1 MKFDSRTTAISVTGM
16 TLALVFG
23 AAVRAAT
30 ATATQYTGS
39 EGAIG
44 YNQTSASG
52 AALEGTVSSSGQTS
66 IKIPF
71 GVLGEYEASS
81 STFGIGVAAVSTSGY
96 GVASEA
102 LGSSPAMLG
111 LASGSGGAMEIDS
124 SGTGVAIQTYNG
136 GGAIVSS
143 GGSAAAVTATST
155 TGTTVLAESDNGDAG
170 QFESLATYGGAPHG
184 GIATIGLTN
193 GIGVAAYGYA
203 AYDKNPAVEATAQNA
218 GDIFDGVEDEG
229 NTTFALNGA
238 TANKSTFAPANGSDL
253 AMEGDLFLHGAFY
266 LCQQGQCTELLTSAA
281 AASQDI
287 ATRDGTVKT
296 YRAAQSQPTVEDTG
310 EANLVHGSAYV
321 ALDADFAKTISSA
334 TPYLVFLT
342 PEGDTRG
349 IYIASRSR
357 TGFTVSE
364 HDGGHS
370 NLAFSYRIVAQ
381 PSGAPVARFAATT
394 PIRSPL
400 YGRAKLPKPARITA
414 AKSPR
419 IAIPKLQ

>member
-1 MKFDSRTTAISVTGM
+1 
-16 TLALVFG
+16 
-23 AAVRAAT
+23 
-30 ATATQYTGS
+30 
-39 EGAIG
+39 
-44 YNQTSASG
+44 
-52 AALEGTVSSSGQTS
+52 
-66 IKIPF
+66 
-71 GVLGEYEASS
+71 
-81 STFGIGVAAVSTSGY
+81 
-96 GVASEA
+96 
-102 LGSSPAMLG
+102 
-111 LASGSGGAMEIDS
+111 
-124 SGTGVAIQTYNG
+124 
-136 GGAIVSS
+136 
-143 GGSAAAVTATST
+143 
-155 TGTTVLAESDNGDAG
+155 
-170 QFESLATYGGAPHG
+170 
-184 GIATIGLTN
+184 
-193 GIGVAAYGYA
+193 
-203 AYDKNPAVEATAQNA
+203 
-218 GDIFDGVEDEG
+218 
-229 NTTFALNGA
+229 
-238 TANKSTFAPANGSDL
+238 
-253 AMEGDLFLHGAFY
+253 MEGDLFLHGAFY